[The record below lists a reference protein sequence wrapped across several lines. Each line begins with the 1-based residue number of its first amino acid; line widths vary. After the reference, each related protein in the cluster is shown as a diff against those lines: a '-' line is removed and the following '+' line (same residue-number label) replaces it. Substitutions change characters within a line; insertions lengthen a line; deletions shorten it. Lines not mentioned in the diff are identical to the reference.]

1 MKDFKQILF
10 PTDLSEISA
19 KMVPYVTM
27 MAEKFD
33 SKIHLLFACR
43 VFESLKSIYVPHPS
57 LKSMEE
63 EVYKAAQVKMKEF
76 VKEFFALQKP
86 QFKVVLG
93 DTVDEIMKYI
103 SENRIDLVIVGT
115 HGRKG
120 LERFIFGS
128 VAKSVFQRANVPVMI
143 INPYNVDLNLE

>member
-19 KMVPYVTM
+19 RMVPYVKM
-27 MAEKFD
+27 MAAKFD
-33 SKIHLLFACR
+33 SKIHLIFVCR

-57 LKSMEE
+57 LKSMED
-63 EVYKAAQVKMKEF
+63 EVYKAAEIKMKEF
-76 VKEFFALQKP
+76 VKEFFPEQKP
-86 QFKVVLG
+86 EFKVVLG

-103 SENRIDLVIVGT
+103 SQNQIDLVIVGT

-128 VAKSVFQRANVPVMI
+128 VAKSVFQRANIPVMI
-143 INPYNVDLNLE
+143 INPYMINSEN